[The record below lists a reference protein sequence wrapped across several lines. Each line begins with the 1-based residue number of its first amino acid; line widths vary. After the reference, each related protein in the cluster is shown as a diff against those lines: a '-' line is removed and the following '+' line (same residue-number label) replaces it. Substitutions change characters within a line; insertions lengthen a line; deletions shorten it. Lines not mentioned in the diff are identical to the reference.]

1 MRPAF
6 RRGWWVAAV
15 GLIGLMR
22 LSGPA
27 DAGAANAP
35 ANDGQR
41 MLRIV
46 CDGNSGLVTVEP
58 FVLWDRS
65 RAHGSDRLI
74 DPRLTARQAFGSSTY
89 YRIDDDP
96 TALPVVHD
104 CAMTLRKVSVAED
117 GQEIRITETVG
128 NEVGQLTLDM
138 RDPAFGQVWEDS
150 VPWHPVLDAP
160 VFWIESHV
168 PGQWFGCQALA
179 ENDDALCSALSL
191 YPPNAEFLTLAPI
204 EPEPMPVAPVG
215 FQPAATKPL
224 AIGRATGASIDSMRP
239 PGPVLN

>member
-6 RRGWWVAAV
+6 RRVWLVAAV
-15 GLIGLMR
+15 GLVALAR
-22 LSGPA
+22 LCGPV
-27 DAGAANAP
+27 DAGTSN
-35 ANDGQR
+35 GQR

-46 CDGNSGLVTVEP
+46 CDDGSGLVTVEP
-58 FVLWDRS
+58 FVLWDGS

-74 DPRLTARQAFGSSTY
+74 DPKLTTRQKIGSGTY

-104 CAMTLRKVSVAED
+104 CAMTLRKVTVAKE
-117 GQEIRITETVG
+117 GQQIRITETVG
-128 NEVGQLTLDM
+128 GQVGELVLDM
-138 RDPAFGQVWEDS
+138 KDPVLDQVWEDS

-179 ENDDALCSALSL
+179 ENDDALCSAITL
-191 YPPNAEFLTLAPI
+191 YPPNAELLTMAPI
-204 EPEPMPVAPVG
+204 EAEPMPVAPVD
-215 FQPAATKPL
+215 FQPAATAPL
-224 AIGRATGASIDSMRP
+224 AIGPATGASIGTAFP
-239 PGPVLN
+239 PSRMLN

>member
-15 GLIGLMR
+15 GLVALACLCGT
-22 LSGPA
+22 A
-27 DAGAANAP
+27 DAGSS
-35 ANDGQR
+35 DGQR

-46 CDGNSGLVTVEP
+46 CDDSSGLVTVEP
-58 FVLWDRS
+58 FVLWDGS

-74 DPRLTARQAFGSSTY
+74 DPRLTARQKIGSGTY
-89 YRIDDDP
+89 YRIDDDLA
-96 TALPVVHD
+96 ALPVVHD
-104 CAMTLRKVSVAED
+104 CAMALRKVTVAEK
-117 GQEIRITETVG
+117 GQQIRITETVG
-128 NEVGQLTLDM
+128 DEVGELTLDM
-138 RDPAFGQVWEDS
+138 RDPTLGQVWENS

-191 YPPNAEFLTLAPI
+191 FPPNAEFLTMAPI
-204 EPEPMPVAPVG
+204 EPEPMPVAPVD
-215 FQPAATKPL
+215 FQPAATEPL
-224 AIGRATGASIDSMRP
+224 AIGRATGASIGTAFP
-239 PGPVLN
+239 PGRMLN